1 MVVGDDGLVDDEV
14 VVVGLHQNAVFCFFK
29 WSIPGLI
36 FFILRLI
43 CPLSFG
49 TKPGSSGYGRNLMF
63 QRSLVQFPASYAG
76 WTFFISNCCKNC
88 NVCLKRRKINKKEA
102 MIF

>member
-49 TKPGSSGYGRNLMF
+49 TKTRFKWLREESHVPKVVGSIPSIICWMD
-63 QRSLVQFPASYAG
+63 
-76 WTFFISNCCKNC
+76 
-88 NVCLKRRKINKKEA
+88 
-102 MIF
+102 IFHIKLL